1 MFRTKSAVAAV
12 AVACL
17 AFPATLLAT
26 PAFAAA
32 KIESTKVSKV
42 VVFSDRDDDENEHES
57 DHHEGHHQIP
67 PVVIRPHHE
76 DSEDEGDDDGED
88 GAWGS
93 SGDGEGDD
101 NESDDDNGGFV
112 VPGPAPLPGVID
124 PSPLPAPAPD
134 QVHALNDP
142 TGASVTVSN
151 YSVSPISGIA
161 NDALAVGQPPVS
173 AGRSLNP
180 EAAPPVAIEQVRGP
194 QRTPADVFMESATV
208 GLLAVGA
215 GAVALGGVAGVRAIK
230 LRRNPKGDYFYGD
243 QN

>member
-17 AFPATLLAT
+17 AFPASLLAT
-26 PAFAAA
+26 PAFAVAPSSVA
-32 KIESTKVSKV
+32 KVSKV

-76 DSEDEGDDDGED
+76 DSEDDGDDDGED

-93 SGDGEGDD
+93 SGEDEGDD
-101 NESDDDNGGFV
+101 ESDDENGGFV

-124 PSPLPAPAPD
+124 PSPLPVPAPD
-134 QVHALNDP
+134 QVYALNDP
-142 TGASVTVSN
+142 TGASVNSSN